1 MSELKSFTHG
11 LFEILLPGSFLLVN
25 IIVFLSIAAGVSV
38 PAQMLPSAERWGFV
52 EAVPVLGAAY
62 ILGMVL
68 RMCRT
73 EIPDRF
79 SAWFIARIWPRI
91 GPDDVFV
98 KDVFFYGN
106 WMKERYLPRLPET
119 AGTFFKE
126 FWEPRYKAPAL
137 GHSNMNSQFFNFVKT
152 MIQKLDAAMAEQLRN
167 AEAVNRFIGGSF
179 WALAASAVL
188 MAAAAVWLY
197 LQTSVDRWAPVL
209 ALGTT
214 VVYTVLLGG
223 IARHFRYLRSKEACS
238 VFEASFALRDQL
250 VPLVGTIPPASP
262 SPAAT
267 APTSAGSSPPQD
279 TVSGPKPRS
288 NK

>member
-25 IIVFLSIAAGVSV
+25 IIAFLCIAAGVTV
-38 PAQMLPSAERWGFV
+38 PAQMLPGAEHWGFV
-52 EAVPVLGAAY
+52 EAVPMLGAAY

-73 EIPDRF
+73 EIPDRV
-79 SAWFIARIWPRI
+79 SALFIAHIWPRI
-91 GPDDVFV
+91 GADDVFV

-106 WMKERYLPRLPET
+106 WMKERYLPRLPEAAT
-119 AGTFFKE
+119 TFFVQ
-126 FWEPRYKAPAL
+126 FWQPHYLPPER
-137 GHSNMNSQFFNFVKT
+137 GRSNMNSQFFNFVKT
-152 MIQKLDAAMAEQLRN
+152 MIQKLDPGMAEQLRN

-188 MAAAAVWLY
+188 MAAATVCLYFQRSAVP
-197 LQTSVDRWAPVL
+197 WAPRL

-214 VVYTVLLGG
+214 LAYTLLLGG
-223 IARHFRYLRSKEACS
+223 IARHFRYLRSKEACW

-250 VPLVGTIPPASP
+250 LQLVGKNPLGSP
-262 SPAAT
+262 SPAAPPVSPKSSSLPQ
-267 APTSAGSSPPQD
+267 ASISSSP
-279 TVSGPKPRS
+279 
-288 NK
+288 